1 MKTRWSVVLL
11 VVISLFVVA
20 CDSGTVELSTTSSV
34 VSGTTE
40 PAPGTGTTTLDTE
53 DVQTTTT
60 LRGET
65 IGSYEVLVRLFGD
78 NGETFHILIPE
89 GAYTDVDLE
98 NFIGDLI
105 EDAPELWGAE
115 VFDSEDA
122 LQAFVIPEDQRT
134 EEQQALIDEHHFVS
148 LVNGDTVRYQGPFL
162 EFGEFVIGS

>member
-1 MKTRWSVVLL
+1 MKTRLSVVLL

-34 VSGTTE
+34 LSGTTE
-40 PAPGTGTTTLDTE
+40 PAPAAGTTTRDTE

-148 LVNGDTVRYQGPFL
+148 LVNGDTIRYQGPFL

>member
-1 MKTRWSVVLL
+1 MKTRWSVVAL
-11 VVISLFVVA
+11 VVMSLFIGA
-20 CDSGTVELSTTSSV
+20 CDSATVELSTTSSILN
-34 VSGTTE
+34 GTT
-40 PAPGTGTTTLDTE
+40 APGTETGTTTPAGE

-65 IGSYEVLVRLFGD
+65 VGSYEVLVRLFGD

-105 EDAPELWGAE
+105 EDVPELWGAE
-115 VFDSEDA
+115 VFDSEEA
-122 LQAFVIPEDQRT
+122 LEAFVIPEDQRT
-134 EEQQALIDEHHFVS
+134 DEQQALIDEHHLVS
-148 LVNGDTVRYQGPFL
+148 LVNGDIMRYQGPFV